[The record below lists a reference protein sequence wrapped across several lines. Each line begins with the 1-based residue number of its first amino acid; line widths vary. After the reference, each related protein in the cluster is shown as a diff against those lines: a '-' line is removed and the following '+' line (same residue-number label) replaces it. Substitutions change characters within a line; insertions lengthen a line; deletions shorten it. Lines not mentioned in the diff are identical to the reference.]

1 MHAGVSEGSHT
12 LWLRSCCLVE
22 LVAAS
27 LSDIGLL
34 LTTAKPTQPP
44 HSHTINVAAS
54 SASDP
59 LSRGNVQRTT
69 MSSGQTGLTLFA
81 EWIDHMLGP
90 KATFEGDQLD
100 DMGEASHPGEGR
112 NDRSSSSSRTTSGAG
127 GASSAGSSSS
137 GGGGSSTSS
146 SGGGVGKGAAVV
158 SQGTME
164 FACLAL
170 CDR

>member
-112 NDRSSSSSRTTSGAG
+112 NDRRSSSSRTTSGA
-127 GASSAGSSSS
+127 
-137 GGGGSSTSS
+137 GGGSSTSS

>member
-59 LSRGNVQRTT
+59 LSRGNV
-69 MSSGQTGLTLFA
+69 
-81 EWIDHMLGP
+81 
-90 KATFEGDQLD
+90 
-100 DMGEASHPGEGR
+100 
-112 NDRSSSSSRTTSGAG
+112 RSSSSSRTTSGAG